1 MRTFTACFRSQRPLQ
16 TCGPELKTKLYD
28 PFEPFSASYHVQVAK
43 RVSEVIF
50 INSFI
55 SDAQSSTTFALG
67 VLIFMV
73 MIHHSI
79 YNFIPARRPLA
90 AGDAGLE
97 TGYPEKI
104 CHHDVRRT
112 YDGQKITPLIVGA
125 QFSFWSFFIDFEL
138 MSNFFVVQEKD
149 SRQIVCFSG
158 WSLISRDSEISSFE
172 SYTLLRLIENENQL
186 DVGIQFLFAW
196 FDFCAQKE

>member
-1 MRTFTACFRSQRPLQ
+1 MLCKKFT
-16 TCGPELKTKLYD
+16 
-28 PFEPFSASYHVQVAK
+28 
-43 RVSEVIF
+43 I
-50 INSFI
+50 I
-55 SDAQSSTTFALG
+55 S
-67 VLIFMV
+67 V
-73 MIHHSI
+73 
-79 YNFIPARRPLA
+79 IPARRPLA

-97 TGYPEKI
+97 IGYPEKI
-104 CHHDVRRT
+104 CHHDDVRRTTT

-186 DVGIQFLFAW
+186 GVGIQFFVAW
-196 FDFCAQKE
+196 VRFLCSKRMISFFTSIGSRSRTSQF

>member
-1 MRTFTACFRSQRPLQ
+1 MCARCLHFWKFCKVEKSIFSGSPAACGRRCRSWNRVPGKNLSPRRRTT
-16 TCGPELKTKLYD
+16 
-28 PFEPFSASYHVQVAK
+28 
-43 RVSEVIF
+43 
-50 INSFI
+50 
-55 SDAQSSTTFALG
+55 
-67 VLIFMV
+67 
-73 MIHHSI
+73 
-79 YNFIPARRPLA
+79 
-90 AGDAGLE
+90 
-97 TGYPEKI
+97 
-104 CHHDVRRT
+104 T